1 MPMNAPRSFN
11 RSSRRS
17 LRPVRARTAQSGFS
31 LIEIIIVVVLIG
43 GIVAFAAA
51 KIMGGR
57 DSANVKLARSQV
69 QTIAQKID
77 QFQGDTGRLP
87 ATLDEL
93 VTAPGDATGWLGP
106 YYKTSDLKDPWGTP
120 FEYRT
125 PGTNRDFDLKSL
137 GADKKEGGT
146 SVAADIVYE

>member
-1 MPMNAPRSFN
+1 MPMNASRSFK
-11 RSSRRS
+11 RSFK
-17 LRPVRARTAQSGFS
+17 PVRARAVQAGFS

-69 QTIAQKID
+69 QGIAQKID
-77 QFQGDTGRLP
+77 QFQMDTGRLP

-93 VTAPGDATGWLGP
+93 VTAPGDASGWLGP
-106 YYKTSDLKDPWGTP
+106 YFRAGDLRDPWGTP

-125 PGTNRDFDLKSL
+125 PGTDRDFDLKSL
-137 GADKKEGGT
+137 GADKKAGGT
-146 SVAADIVYE
+146 SVDADIAYE

>member
-1 MPMNAPRSFN
+1 MNAPRSHK
-11 RSSRRS
+11 RSF
-17 LRPVRARTAQSGFS
+17 RPVRAHAAQAGFS

-43 GIVAFAAA
+43 GIVAFAASR
-51 KIMGGR
+51 IMGGK
-57 DSANVKLARSQV
+57 DSANVKLARGQV
-69 QTIAQKID
+69 IAIAQKID
-77 QFQGDTGRLP
+77 QFQMDTGRLP

-106 YYKTSDLKDPWGTP
+106 YYRAADLRDPWGTP
-120 FEYRT
+120 YEYRT

-146 SVAADIVYE
+146 SVDADIAYE